1 MLPQPVLKRTNIM
14 KSATIVP
21 GAVRPVIHMI
31 DHESDTIE
39 ALAMAM
45 EARNPDVAELLYGE
59 LGRAVLHAAEDMPP
73 DIVTM
78 NCKVDFVDE
87 TSGLRRVVKLVY
99 PKDADIENDCLSV
112 LTTMGAGLIG
122 MVAGETI
129 SWPDRSGTERMLRIV
144 KVTPPENP
152 TASQS

>member
-1 MLPQPVLKRTNIM
+1 MLPQPVLKRTHIM
-14 KSATIVP
+14 KSAIIVP
-21 GAVRPVIHMI
+21 GPTRPVIHMI
-31 DHESDTIE
+31 DRESDTIE
-39 ALAMAM
+39 AFAM

-78 NCKVDFVDE
+78 NCKVEFVDE

-99 PKDADIENDCLSV
+99 PKDADIENDCLSI
-112 LTTMGAGLIG
+112 LTPMGAGLIG

-152 TASQS
+152 TVSQS